1 MSLSEEIVRF
11 KLWATKMGC
20 PLEKIPS
27 DDSLK
32 KCIRGKQSIL
42 FQQIVS
48 GIRPRQEIATMRDNV
63 LAAKLKQY
71 QALGGVVAKS
81 KMVQMPKELQRYEKV
96 EQLKEKCSETRAR
109 ILRNRTT
116 LETVTD
122 KIKEKNIQK
131 LQMVTKLNE
140 SVDKTAF
147 YKAVDNSFLKASEKE
162 IEIKQVIERSMPV
175 KASDSAKTK
184 SDAVEAIR
192 TCLTYLEEFY
202 SKFSEL
208 KQEGSQ
214 QAQQK
219 LWSNIR
225 AVLKGIPNYLL
236 WCVVMEMKEKQLLE
250 ISDADSQ
257 QNEHEKENALSAQD
271 VLQINM
277 AKLCGSHVNLFID
290 VVAMKRS
297 IQVLKDDY
305 LARYTPFAQMLE
317 TKMNLLN
324 MMDDEA
330 EEILEDYMFQ
340 STSKD
345 YNQGQLDFI
354 SKEIER
360 KKQEIK
366 IQTSKLE
373 NHEQL
378 LAQLRDIY
386 GEIDTYSEQIQEE
399 IQQLNQIKEKISY
412 FKRYSRY
419 TVHNMRQKTTNQS
432 LNMPDQ
438 TINLTRF
445 ENSALTNIPLYAPAS
460 LPSYISELTS
470 FAEIP
475 FHKFYRSSKTTL
487 FSLDTHFCLST
498 KHDFKALLS
507 FLPNCFSSAE
517 NCLQQ
522 MRSVIKFDEFIR
534 TFVQDI
540 KPELNTAVVDNAL
553 YHQLWKA
560 NHEKICQHLD
570 EIEAIASNTQQVV
583 EKGRVYYNFVLAN
596 PLRKYV
602 PSKKL
607 FNGRNYREYESEYLM
622 YYRMIHGPMAGQ

>member
-1 MSLSEEIVRF
+1 MSLTDEIIRF

-42 FQQIVS
+42 FQQIVT
-48 GIRPRQEIATMRDNV
+48 GILPKQEITTMRNNV

-81 KMVQMPKELQRYEKV
+81 KMFQMPEELQRYEKV
-96 EQLKEKCSETRAR
+96 ERLKEKCAETRNR
-109 ILRNRTT
+109 ILKSKATF
-116 LETVTD
+116 EAVTD

-131 LQMVTKLNE
+131 MQISTKFSE
-140 SVDKTAF
+140 TTDKLAF
-147 YKAVDNSFLKASEKE
+147 YKAVDNSLMKASEKE
-162 IEIKQVIERSMPV
+162 IEIKHVIERSMPV
-175 KASDSAKTK
+175 RASESTKAK
-184 SDAVEAIR
+184 SDAVEAVQA
-192 TCLTYLEEFY
+192 CLKQLDEFY

-208 KQEGSQ
+208 KQEGSK

-219 LWSNIR
+219 LWSSIR
-225 AVLKGIPNYLL
+225 TLLKGIPNYLL
-236 WCVVMEMKEKQLLE
+236 WSVVMEMKERQLLE
-250 ISDADSQ
+250 ISQADSQ
-257 QNEHEKENALSAQD
+257 QNEHEKDNALSAQD

-277 AKLCGSHVNLFID
+277 AKLCGNHVNLFID
-290 VVAMKRS
+290 LVAMKRA
-297 IQVLKDDY
+297 IQLMKDDY
-305 LARYTPFAQMLE
+305 LAKYTPFAQMLE

-345 YNQGQLDFI
+345 YNQGQLDFLG
-354 SKEIER
+354 KEIER

-378 LAQLRDIY
+378 LAQLREIY
-386 GEIDTYSEQIQEE
+386 GEIDVYSERIQEE

-432 LNMPDQ
+432 INMPDQ
-438 TINLTRF
+438 TINLTRL
-445 ENSALTNIPLYAPAS
+445 EGSTMANIPAYAPAS
-460 LPSYISELTS
+460 LPPYCSELTT

-475 FHKFYRSSKTTL
+475 FHKFYR
-487 FSLDTHFCLST
+487 HT
-498 KHDFKALLS
+498 KSFLLS
-507 FLPNCFSSAE
+507 LNTHIYLSVGNDPSASVCFLPNCFSTAE
-517 NCLQQ
+517 NSLHQ
-522 MRSVIKFDEFIR
+522 MRAMVKFDETIR
-534 TFVQDI
+534 SFAQDQ
-540 KPELNTAVVDNAL
+540 KPELDTVTVDQAH

-560 NHEKICQHLD
+560 NHERICQHLD
-570 EIEAIASNTQQVV
+570 EIEAIATNTQQVI
-583 EKGRVYYNFVLAN
+583 EKGRVYYNFVVAN
-596 PLRKYV
+596 PLRRYV
-602 PSKKL
+602 PPKKL

-622 YYRMIHGPMAGQ
+622 YYRMIHGPIAGQ

>member
-1 MSLSEEIVRF
+1 MSSADEIVRF

-48 GIRPRQEIATMRDNV
+48 GILPRQEIAAMKCNV
-63 LAAKLKQY
+63 LVTKLKQY
-71 QALGGVVAKS
+71 RTLGGVVAKS
-81 KMVQMPKELQRYEKV
+81 KMFLMPTELQRYEKV
-96 EQLKEKCSETRAR
+96 ERLKEKCSETRAR
-109 ILRNRTT
+109 ILRSRAS
-116 LETVTD
+116 LEATTD

-131 LQMVTKLNE
+131 LQTLTTLKELT
-140 SVDKTAF
+140 DKTAF
-147 YKAVDNSFLKASEKE
+147 YKAIDNSFLKTSEKE
-162 IEIKQVIERSMPV
+162 IEIKQIIERSMPV
-175 KASDSAKTK
+175 KPSESRKTH
-184 SDAVEAIR
+184 SDAVEAIKM
-192 TCLTYLEEFY
+192 CLTYLDQFY

-208 KQEGSQ
+208 KQEGSK

-225 AVLKGIPNYLL
+225 EVLRGIPNYLL
-236 WCVVMEMKEKQLLE
+236 WSVVMEMKEKQLLE
-250 ISDADSQ
+250 ISEADSQ
-257 QNEHEKENALSAQD
+257 QNEYEKENALSAQD

-277 AKLCGSHVNLFID
+277 AKLCGFHINLFID

-297 IQVLKDDY
+297 IQILKDDY
-305 LARYTPFAQMLE
+305 LAKYTPFAQMLE

-354 SKEIER
+354 CKEIER

-378 LAQLRDIY
+378 LAQLREIY
-386 GEIDTYSEQIQEE
+386 GEIDTYSEQIQGE

-412 FKRYSRY
+412 LKRYSRY

-432 LNMPDQ
+432 FNMPDQ

-445 ENSALTNIPLYAPAS
+445 ENSALTNMPVYAPAS
-460 LPSYISELTS
+460 LPSYTSELNL

-475 FHKFYRSSKTTL
+475 FHKFYRTSKTTL
-487 FSLDTHFCLST
+487 FSLETNFCLSP
-498 KHDFKALLS
+498 KNDSCALMS

-517 NCLQQ
+517 NYLQQ
-522 MRSVIKFDEFIR
+522 IRSTVKFDEFIR
-534 TFVQDI
+534 SFVHDL
-540 KPELNTAVVDNAL
+540 KPELNTAVVDSAR

-570 EIEAIASNTQQVV
+570 EIEAIASNTQQVIG
-583 EKGRVYYNFVLAN
+583 KGRIYYNFVLAN

-602 PSKKL
+602 PPKKL

-622 YYRMIHGPMAGQ
+622 YYRMIHGPIAGQ

>member
-1 MSLSEEIVRF
+1 MSLTDEIVRF

-48 GIRPRQEIATMRDNV
+48 GILPKQEIATMRNNV

-71 QALGGVVAKS
+71 QALGGVIAKS
-81 KMVQMPKELQRYEKV
+81 KMFQMPDELQRYEKV
-96 EQLKEKCSETRAR
+96 ERLKDKCAETRTR
-109 ILRNRTT
+109 ILRSKATMEA
-116 LETVTD
+116 LTD
-122 KIKEKNIQK
+122 KINEKNIQK
-131 LQMVTKLNE
+131 VQTNTKLGE
-140 SVDKTAF
+140 TTDKLAF
-147 YKAVDNSFLKASEKE
+147 YKAMDNSLLKESEKE
-162 IEIKQVIERSMPV
+162 IEIKHLIERSMPV
-175 KASDSAKTK
+175 RASESPKIK
-184 SDAVEAIR
+184 SDAEEAVQ
-192 TCLTYLEEFY
+192 TCLKYLEDFY

-208 KQEGSQ
+208 KQEGSK

-225 AVLKGIPNYLL
+225 SALKGIPNHLL
-236 WCVVMEMKEKQLLE
+236 WSVVMEMKERQLAE
-250 ISDADSQ
+250 ISQADSQ
-257 QNEHEKENALSAQD
+257 QNDHEKDNALSAQD

-290 VVAMKRS
+290 VVAMKRA
-297 IQVLKDDY
+297 IQMMKDDY
-305 LARYTPFAQMLE
+305 LAKYTPFAQMLE

-345 YNQGQLDFI
+345 YNQGQLDFL

-366 IQTSKLE
+366 IQSSKLE

-386 GEIDTYSEQIQEE
+386 GEIDTCSERIQEE

-419 TVHNMRQKTTNQS
+419 TVHNMRQKTTNLS
-432 LNMPDQ
+432 INMPDQ
-438 TINLTRF
+438 TINLTKL
-445 ENSALTNIPLYAPAS
+445 EGNTLTNIPAYAPAN
-460 LPSYISELTS
+460 LPPYSTELST

-475 FHKFYRSSKTTL
+475 FHKFYRHNKSFLLSLKTNI
-487 FSLDTHFCLST
+487 CLSVGN
-498 KHDFKALLS
+498 DSSALMS

-517 NCLQQ
+517 TSIHQ
-522 MRSVIKFDEFIR
+522 MRSLIKFDEFIR
-534 TFVQDI
+534 TFVLDL
-540 KPELNTAVVDNAL
+540 KPELDTVVVDEAY

-570 EIEAIASNTQQVV
+570 EIEAIATNTQQVI

-602 PSKKL
+602 PPKKL
-607 FNGRNYREYESEYLM
+607 FNGRNYREYENEYLM
-622 YYRMIHGPMAGQ
+622 YYRMIHGPIAGQ